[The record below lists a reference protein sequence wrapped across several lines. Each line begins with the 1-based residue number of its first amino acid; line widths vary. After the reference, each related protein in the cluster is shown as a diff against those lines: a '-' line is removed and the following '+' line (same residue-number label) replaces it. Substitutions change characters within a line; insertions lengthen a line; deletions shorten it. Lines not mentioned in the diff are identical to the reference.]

1 MIENRNDKSMFNL
14 AFKEPQTLRERV
26 YLYLREAITKSMLLP
41 GDRIIEKKIAEKLNV
56 SITPVRE
63 ALLQLNVE
71 GFVEIKTHRNVVVKQ
86 ISLTEI
92 EELYEI
98 QGVLEGYAAR
108 RASLDLNDQDLLKIK
123 NLTEK
128 MEKYFRSNNIEKFYE
143 SNKGFHEIF
152 LKKSHNQ
159 SIYDLVSNLN
169 LRKKMFRYRV
179 TFLAKKEVMKKALDD
194 HKKILNAFLAHDLDA
209 IEKLVRDHW
218 ISDSR
223 IREFE
228 NGYKNEKNS
237 NPADQNF

>member
-1 MIENRNDKSMFNL
+1 MIENNNDKSTFSL
-14 AFKEPQTLRERV
+14 EFKEPQTLRERI
-26 YLYLREAITKSMLLP
+26 YLHLREAITKSMLLP
-41 GDRIIEKKIAEKLNV
+41 GERIIEKKIAEELNV

-92 EELYEI
+92 AELYEI

-108 RASLDLNDQDLLKIK
+108 QASVNLNDQDLLKIK
-123 NLTEK
+123 KLTEK
-128 MEKYFRSNNIEKFYE
+128 MEKFFGSKNVEKFYE
-143 SNKGFHEIF
+143 SNKEIHEIF
-152 LKKSHNQ
+152 LIKSNNQ

-179 TFLAKKEVMKKALDD
+179 TFLAKREVMKKALDD
-194 HKKILNAFLAHDLDA
+194 HKKILNAFLARDSDT
-209 IEKLVRDHW
+209 IERLVRKHW
-218 ISDSR
+218 ISDAR

-228 NGYKNEKNS
+228 NGYKKV
-237 NPADQNF
+237 

>member
-1 MIENRNDKSMFNL
+1 MNENRNDKSTFSIE
-14 AFKEPQTLRERV
+14 FKEPQTLRERI
-26 YLYLREAITKSMLLP
+26 YLHLREAITNGMILP
-41 GDRIIEKKIAEKLNV
+41 GERIIEKKIAEELKV

-86 ISLTEI
+86 ISLADI
-92 EELYEI
+92 NELYEI

-108 RASLDLNDQDLLKIK
+108 RASLNLNDQDLSKIK
-123 NLTEK
+123 KLTEK
-128 MEKYFRSNNIEKFYE
+128 MEKYFRSNNVERFYK
-143 SNKGFHEIF
+143 SNKEIHEIF
-152 LKKSHNQ
+152 LKKSNNQ

-179 TFLAKKEVMKKALDD
+179 TFLAKKDVMKKALDD
-194 HKKILNAFLAHDLDA
+194 HKKILNAFLARDSDT
-209 IEKLVRDHW
+209 IERLVREHW

-228 NGYKNEKNS
+228 NGYKNV
-237 NPADQNF
+237 

>member
-1 MIENRNDKSMFNL
+1 MIEKRNDKSMFSIE
-14 AFKEPQTLRERV
+14 FKEPQTLRERV
-26 YLYLREAITKSMLLP
+26 YLHLRETITKNILLP
-41 GDRIIEKKIAEKLNV
+41 GDRIIEKKLAEELNV

-123 NLTEK
+123 KLTEK
-128 MEKYFRSNNIEKFYE
+128 MEKYFRSNNVEKFYE

-194 HKKILNAFLAHDLDA
+194 HKKILNAFLAHDPDA
-209 IEKLVRDHW
+209 IERLVRDHW

-223 IREFE
+223 IKEFE
-228 NGYKNEKNS
+228 NGCKM
-237 NPADQNF
+237 

>member
-1 MIENRNDKSMFNL
+1 MVENRNDKSTFSIE
-14 AFKEPQTLRERV
+14 FKEPQTLRERI
-26 YLYLREAITKSMLLP
+26 YLHLREAITKNMLLP
-41 GDRIIEKKIAEKLNV
+41 GERILEKKIAEELNV

-92 EELYEI
+92 TELYEI

-108 RASLDLNDQDLLKIK
+108 RACLSLNESELSKIK
-123 NLTEK
+123 KLTEK
-128 MEKYFRSNNIEKFYE
+128 MEKYFVSNNVEKFYE
-143 SNKGFHEIF
+143 SNKEIHEIF
-152 LKKSHNQ
+152 LKKSNNQ

-179 TFLAKKEVMKKALDD
+179 TFLARKDVMKKALAD
-194 HKKILNAFLAHDLDA
+194 HKKILNAFLARDPDK
-209 IEKLVRDHW
+209 IERLIREHW
-218 ISDSR
+218 FSDSR

-228 NGYKNEKNS
+228 NGYKE
-237 NPADQNF
+237 A

>member
-1 MIENRNDKSMFNL
+1 MIEKSNDKSMFTIE
-14 AFKEPQTLRERV
+14 FKEPQTLRERV
-26 YLYLREAITKSMLLP
+26 YLHLRETITKNILLP
-41 GDRIIEKKIAEKLNV
+41 GDRIIEKKLAEELNV

-71 GFVEIKTHRNVVVKQ
+71 GFVKIKTHRNVVVKQ

-92 EELYEI
+92 AELYEI

-123 NLTEK
+123 KLTEK
-128 MEKYFRSNNIEKFYE
+128 MENYFKSNNVEKFYK
-143 SNKGFHEIF
+143 SNKEFHEIF
-152 LKKSHNQ
+152 LKKSNNQ

-179 TFLAKKEVMKKALDD
+179 TFLAKKDVMKKALDD
-194 HKKILNAFLAHDLDA
+194 HKKILNAFLAHDPDA
-209 IEKLVRDHW
+209 IERLVRDHW

-223 IREFE
+223 IKEFE
-228 NGYKNEKNS
+228 NGCKM
-237 NPADQNF
+237 